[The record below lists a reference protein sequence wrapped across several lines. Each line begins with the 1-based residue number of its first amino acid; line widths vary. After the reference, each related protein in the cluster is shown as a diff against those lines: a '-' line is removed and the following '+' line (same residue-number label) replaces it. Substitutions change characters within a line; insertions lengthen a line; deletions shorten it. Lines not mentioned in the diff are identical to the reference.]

1 MARELERG
9 RQNVSVVVLDR
20 LAKVLGIEAWELLQP
35 QEGLETK
42 TLVREVF
49 HARASGVPWCRWT

>member
-1 MARELERG
+1 MARALERG

-20 LAKVLGIEAWELLQP
+20 LAKVLRIEAWELLQP

-42 TLVREVF
+42 K
-49 HARASGVPWCRWT
+49 AP